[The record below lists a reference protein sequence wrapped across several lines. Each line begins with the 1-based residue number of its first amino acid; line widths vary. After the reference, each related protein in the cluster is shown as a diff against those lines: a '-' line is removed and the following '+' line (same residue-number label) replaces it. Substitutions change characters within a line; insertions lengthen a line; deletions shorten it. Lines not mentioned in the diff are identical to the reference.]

1 MLFVTTDHTNELP
14 PQFVERTHMTQEQ
27 YQRVTPATLKSWLH
41 DKKEIAL
48 LDVREHGQYGE
59 EHLFYVVSAPYSK
72 LEFDVQRLAPRKTVR
87 LVLVGDDAN
96 QLTTRA
102 AHRLVQ
108 LGYTNI
114 YLLDG
119 GIAQWKNAGYQ
130 VFAGVNLPS
139 KAFGELAEHAFHTPR
154 ITARALSA
162 KIAANEDIII
172 LDGRPYSEY
181 KKMSIPTAACCP
193 NGELPLRIDD
203 LIKSPD
209 TTIVIN
215 CAGRTRSIIGAQT
228 LINLGVKNKV
238 LALENGTQGWYL
250 ADLKLDHGATRKYP
264 ETLNVKNLPAQQQRA
279 KTLAEKNGV
288 MFVNGATVAHWLTDN
303 TRTTFLCDVRSPEEF
318 AHGTILEA
326 QHTPGG
332 QLVQATDQF
341 VGVRGARLVV
351 FDEENVRAPAIASWL
366 AMMGW
371 EVVVLT
377 DAFTHPWKKKPTP
390 LYVEPPTSLVTVR
403 TISSEQM
410 KNLDPRTTRCLDV
423 RASTKYREAHL
434 EGFLWSI
441 RPNLNQLPNVKGASV
456 VIVTDD
462 LAIAQLAALELS
474 EAGAAQVQI
483 NTDTV
488 QQWRASGL
496 EVIATPTSPSDQE
509 SIDYLFFVH
518 DRHDGNRAA
527 AIRYLEWE
535 TNLLN
540 QIDDQERQSYRLP
553 H

>member
-1 MLFVTTDHTNELP
+1 
-14 PQFVERTHMTQEQ
+14 MTKDQHQ
-27 YQRVTPATLKSWLH
+27 LVTPATLKSWLH

-59 EHLFYVVSAPYSK
+59 EHLFYVVSTPYSK
-72 LEFDVQRLAPRKTVR
+72 LESEVQRLVPRKTVR

-96 QLTTRA
+96 ELTARA

-108 LGYTNI
+108 LGYADI

-154 ITARALSA
+154 ITAQALNA
-162 KIAANEDIII
+162 KIAAHEDIVI

-181 KKMSIPTAACCP
+181 RKMSIPTAACCP

-203 LIKSPD
+203 LVVRPE

-228 LINLGVKNKV
+228 LINLGVKNKI

-250 ADLKLDHGATRKYP
+250 ADLKLDHGAARKYS
-264 ETLNVKNLPAQQQRA
+264 ETINAINLTAQQQRA
-279 KTLAEKNGV
+279 KALAEKHNV
-288 MFVNGATVAHWLTDN
+288 TFVDGETVARWLQDP

-318 AHGTILEA
+318 ARGTIPGA
-326 QHTPGG
+326 QHTQGG
-332 QLVQATDQF
+332 QLVQATDQY
-341 VGVRGARLVV
+341 VGIRGARLVV
-351 FDEENVRAPAIASWL
+351 FDDENVRAPAMASWL

-371 EVVVLT
+371 EVAVLT
-377 DAFTHPWKKKPTP
+377 NAFTHSWEKNS
-390 LYVEPPTSLVTVR
+390 TSLTVAQQTSAI
-403 TISSEQM
+403 TISTISAEQL
-410 KNLDPRTTRCLDV
+410 KNLDTHTTQYVDV

-434 EGFLWSI
+434 KGFVWSI
-441 RPNLNQLPNVKGASV
+441 RPNLNQLPNIKGAYV
-456 VIVTDD
+456 VIVADES
-462 LAIAQLAALELS
+462 AIAQLAAQELLD
-474 EAGAAQVQI
+474 AGAAQVQI

-488 QQWRASGL
+488 QQWRAAGL

-527 AIRYLEWE
+527 AMRYLEWE
-535 TNLLN
+535 INLLN

-553 H
+553 Q

>member
-1 MLFVTTDHTNELP
+1 
-14 PQFVERTHMTQEQ
+14 MTKDQHQ
-27 YQRVTPATLKSWLH
+27 LVTPATLKSWLH

-59 EHLFYVVSAPYSK
+59 EHLFYVVSTPYSK
-72 LEFDVQRLAPRKTVR
+72 LESEVQRLVPRKTVR

-96 QLTTRA
+96 ELTARA

-108 LGYTNI
+108 LGYADI

-154 ITARALSA
+154 ITAQALNA
-162 KIAANEDIII
+162 KIAAHEDIVI

-181 KKMSIPTAACCP
+181 RKMSIPTAACCP

-203 LIKSPD
+203 LVVRPE

-228 LINLGVKNKV
+228 LINLGVKNKI

-250 ADLKLDHGATRKYP
+250 ADLKLDHGAARKYS
-264 ETLNVKNLPAQQQRA
+264 ETINAIHLTAQQQRA
-279 KTLAEKNGV
+279 KALAEKHDV
-288 MFVNGATVAHWLTDN
+288 TFVDGETVARWLQDT

-318 AHGTILEA
+318 ARGTIPGA

-332 QLVQATDQF
+332 QLVQATDQY
-341 VGVRGARLVV
+341 VGIRGARLVV
-351 FDEENVRAPAIASWL
+351 FDDENVRAPAMASWL

-371 EVVVLT
+371 EVAVLT
-377 DAFTHPWKKKPTP
+377 NAFTHQWETNTTP
-390 LYVEPPTSLVTVR
+390 QHTKQQTHTNAVT
-403 TISSEQM
+403 TISAEQL
-410 KNLDPRTTRCLDV
+410 KNLDTATTRCIDV

-434 EGFLWSI
+434 NGFVWSI
-441 RPNLNQLPNVKGASV
+441 RPHLKQLPSIKGAPV
-456 VIVTDD
+456 VVVADD
-462 LAIAQLAALELS
+462 LVIAQLAAQELS
-474 EAGAAQVQI
+474 EAGATRVQI
-483 NTDTV
+483 NIDSV
-488 QQWRASGL
+488 QQWQAAGL
-496 EVIATPTSPSDQE
+496 EMTSSPTCPTDQD

-527 AIRYLEWE
+527 AMRYLEWE
-535 TNLLN
+535 INLLN
-540 QIDDQERQSYRLP
+540 QIDEQERQSYRLP

>member
-1 MLFVTTDHTNELP
+1 
-14 PQFVERTHMTQEQ
+14 
-27 YQRVTPATLKSWLH
+27 
-41 DKKEIAL
+41 
-48 LDVREHGQYGE
+48 
-59 EHLFYVVSAPYSK
+59 
-72 LEFDVQRLAPRKTVR
+72 
-87 LVLVGDDAN
+87 LVGDDAN
-96 QLTTRA
+96 ELTARA
-102 AHRLVQ
+102 AHRLKQ
-108 LGYTNI
+108 LGYTDI

-119 GIAQWKNAGYQ
+119 GIAQWKKAGYQ
-130 VFAGVNLPS
+130 VYAGVNLPS

-154 ITARALSA
+154 ITAQALSA
-162 KIAANEDIII
+162 KIAAHEDIVI

-203 LIKSPD
+203 LVASPD

-228 LINLGVKNKV
+228 LINLGIKNKV

-250 ADLKLDHGATRKYP
+250 ADFKLDHGATRKYS
-264 ETLNVKNLPAQQQRA
+264 EITDDKNLTAQKQRA
-279 KTLAEKNGV
+279 ELLAKKHGV
-288 MFVNGATVAHWLTDN
+288 AFADGATVEQWLTDHS
-303 TRTTFLCDVRSPEEF
+303 RTTFLCDVRSPEEF
-318 AHGTILEA
+318 ARGTIPGA

-351 FDEENVRAPAIASWL
+351 FDEENVRAPAMASWL

-377 DAFTHPWKKKPTP
+377 NAFTHPWEKSA
-390 LYVEPPTSLVTVR
+390 TSLPIEQSTNAESVS
-403 TISSEQM
+403 TISAAQL
-410 KNLDPRTTRCLDV
+410 KNLDTRTTRYVDV

-434 EGFLWSI
+434 KGFVWSI
-441 RPNLNQLPNVKGASV
+441 RPNFNQLPNIKGANV
-456 VIVTDD
+456 VIVADD
-462 LAIAQLAALELS
+462 SAIAQLAAQELLD
-474 EAGAAQVQI
+474 AGAAQVQI
-483 NTDTV
+483 NTDTT
-488 QQWRASGL
+488 QHWQAAGL

-527 AIRYLEWE
+527 AMRYLEWE
-535 TNLLN
+535 INLLN

-553 H
+553 

>member
-1 MLFVTTDHTNELP
+1 
-14 PQFVERTHMTQEQ
+14 MTQDQ
-27 YQRVTPATLKSWLH
+27 YKLVAPATLKSWLH

-48 LDVREHGQYGE
+48 VDVREHGQYGE

-72 LEFDVQRLAPRKTVR
+72 LELEVQRLVPRKTVR

-96 QLTTRA
+96 ELTTRA
-102 AHRLVQ
+102 AHRLAR
-108 LGYTNI
+108 LGYTEI
-114 YLLDG
+114 YLLEG
-119 GIAQWKNAGYQ
+119 GIAQWKRAGYQ

-154 ITARALSA
+154 ITAQALNA
-162 KIAANEDIII
+162 KIAANEDIVI

-181 KKMSIPTAACCP
+181 RKMSIPTAACCP

-203 LIKSPD
+203 LVVRPE

-228 LINLGVKNKV
+228 LINLGIKNNI

-264 ETLNVKNLPAQQQRA
+264 ETVNPKNLIAQQTRA

-288 MFVNGATVAHWLTDN
+288 MFVDGATVERWLKDN

-318 AHGTILEA
+318 ARGTIPEA

-351 FDEENVRAPAIASWL
+351 FDDENVRAPAMASWL

-371 EVVVLT
+371 EVAVLT
-377 DAFTHPWKKKPTP
+377 DAFTHQWAAGHEHLQAKQQPHSDQWTA
-390 LYVEPPTSLVTVR
+390 
-403 TISSEQM
+403 ISAEQ
-410 KNLDPRTTRCLDV
+410 LERAQATATLCLDI

-434 EGFLWSI
+434 KNFVWSI
-441 RPNLNQLPNVKGASV
+441 RPKFNTLPSLKGASV
-456 VIVTDD
+456 VLVADD
-462 LAIAQLAALELS
+462 LALAELAALELS
-474 EAGAAQVQI
+474 EAGASQI
-483 NTDTV
+483 QIILSTV
-488 QQWRASGL
+488 EQWRAAGL
-496 EVIATPTSPSDQE
+496 ELTSSPSNPTDQD

-518 DRHDGNRAA
+518 DRHEGNRAA
-527 AIRYLEWE
+527 AMRYLEWE
-535 TNLLN
+535 INLLN
-540 QIDDQERQSYRLP
+540 QIDEQERQSYRLP

>member
-1 MLFVTTDHTNELP
+1 
-14 PQFVERTHMTQEQ
+14 MTQDQ
-27 YQRVTPATLKSWLH
+27 YKLVVPATLKSWLH

-48 LDVREHGQYGE
+48 VDVREHGQYGE

-72 LEFDVQRLAPRKTVR
+72 LELEVQRLVPRKTVR

-96 QLTTRA
+96 ELTTRA
-102 AHRLVQ
+102 AHRLAR
-108 LGYTNI
+108 LGYTEI
-114 YLLDG
+114 YLLEG
-119 GIAQWKNAGYQ
+119 GIAQWKRAGYQ

-154 ITARALSA
+154 ITAQALNA
-162 KIAANEDIII
+162 KIAANEDIVI

-181 KKMSIPTAACCP
+181 RKMSIPTAACCP

-203 LIKSPD
+203 LVVRPE

-228 LINLGVKNKV
+228 LINLGIKNNI

-264 ETLNVKNLPAQQQRA
+264 ETVNPKNLIAQQARA
-279 KTLAEKNGV
+279 KALAEKNDV
-288 MFVNGATVAHWLTDN
+288 MFVDGATVERWLTDE

-318 AHGTILEA
+318 ARGTIPKA

-351 FDEENVRAPAIASWL
+351 FDEENVRAPAMASWL

-371 EVVVLT
+371 EVAVLT
-377 DAFTHPWKKKPTP
+377 NAFSHKWTVKPERLHAGQQQHAGQWT
-390 LYVEPPTSLVTVR
+390 E
-403 TISSEQM
+403 ISAEQL
-410 KNLDPRTTRCLDV
+410 NSAQASATLCLDI

-434 EGFLWSI
+434 KNFVWSI
-441 RPNLNQLPNVKGASV
+441 RPKLNTLSSLTGASV
-456 VIVTDD
+456 ILVADD
-462 LAIAQLAALELS
+462 LALAELAALELS
-474 EAGAAQVQI
+474 EAGASQIQI
-483 NTDTV
+483 NIDTV
-488 QQWRASGL
+488 QKWQAARL
-496 EVIATPTSPSDQE
+496 ELTTSPTSPTDQD

-518 DRHDGNRAA
+518 DRHEGNRAA
-527 AIRYLEWE
+527 AMRYLEWE
-535 TNLLN
+535 INLLN
-540 QIDDQERQSYRLP
+540 QIDEQERQSYRLP
-553 H
+553 VQRQ

>member
-1 MLFVTTDHTNELP
+1 MLP
-14 PQFVERTHMTQEQ
+14 YQFVEEEHMTQKTQEQ
-27 YQRVTPATLKSWLH
+27 YKRVAPATLKSWLH

-48 LDVREHGQYGE
+48 VDVREHGQYGE

-72 LEFDVQRLAPRKTVR
+72 LELDIQRLVPRKTVR
-87 LVLVGDDAN
+87 LVLVGDDTN
-96 QLTTRA
+96 ELTARA
-102 AHRLVQ
+102 AHRHEH
-108 LGYTNI
+108 LGYSDI

-154 ITARALSA
+154 ITAQALNA
-162 KIAANEDIII
+162 KIAAKEDIVI

-181 KKMSIPTAACCP
+181 RKMSIPTAACCP
-193 NGELPLRIDD
+193 NGELALRIDD
-203 LIKSPD
+203 LVASPD

-228 LINLGVKNKV
+228 LINLGVKNEV

-250 ADLKLDHGATRKYP
+250 ADFKLDHGASQKYT
-264 ETLNVKNLPAQQQRA
+264 ETINVKNLTAQQQRTKA
-279 KTLAEKNGV
+279 LAEKHDV
-288 MFVNGATVAHWLTDN
+288 AFVDGATVERWLTET

-318 AHGTILEA
+318 ARSTIPGA

-332 QLVQATDQF
+332 QLVQATDQY

-351 FDEENVRAPAIASWL
+351 FDEENVRAPAMASWL

-371 EVVVLT
+371 EVAVLT
-377 DAFTHPWKKKPTP
+377 NALTYQWKPQPTALP
-390 LYVEPPTSLVTVR
+390 LKSPTYAAKVS
-403 TISSEQM
+403 TISAEQL
-410 KNLDPRTTRCLDV
+410 KGLNTLTACCVDI

-434 EGFLWSI
+434 KGFVWSI
-441 RPNLNQLPNVKGASV
+441 RPQLKKLPVIQGAPAV
-456 VIVTDD
+456 VVAED
-462 LAIAQLAALELS
+462 LAIAHLAALELL
-474 EAGAAQVQI
+474 EAGATHVHI
-483 NTDTV
+483 NIDTP
-488 QQWRASGL
+488 QQWKAASL
-496 EVIATPTSPSDQE
+496 EIIATPSQPSDQE

-527 AIRYLEWE
+527 AMRYLEWE
-535 TNLLN
+535 INLLN
-540 QIDDQERQSYRLP
+540 QIDEQERQSYRLP

>member
-1 MLFVTTDHTNELP
+1 
-14 PQFVERTHMTQEQ
+14 MTKDQ
-27 YQRVTPATLKSWLH
+27 YQLVTPATLKSWLH

-59 EHLFYVVSAPYSK
+59 EHLFYVVSTPYSK
-72 LEFDVQRLAPRKTVR
+72 LESEVQRLVPRKTVR

-96 QLTTRA
+96 ELTARA

-108 LGYTNI
+108 LGYTDI

-119 GIAQWKNAGYQ
+119 GIAQWKKAGYQ

-154 ITARALSA
+154 ITAQELNA
-162 KIAANEDIII
+162 KIVAHEDIVI

-181 KKMSIPTAACCP
+181 RKMSIPTAACCP

-203 LIKSPD
+203 LVIRPE

-228 LINLGVKNKV
+228 LINLGVKNKI

-264 ETLNVKNLPAQQQRA
+264 ETINAIHLTVQQQRA
-279 KTLAEKNGV
+279 KALAEKHDV
-288 MFVNGATVAHWLTDN
+288 TFVDGETVARWLQDT

-318 AHGTILEA
+318 AGGTIPGA

-341 VGVRGARLVV
+341 VGIRGARLVV
-351 FDEENVRAPAIASWL
+351 FDDENVRAPAMASWL

-371 EVVVLT
+371 EVAVLT
-377 DAFTHPWKKKPTP
+377 NAFTHQW
-390 LYVEPPTSLVTVR
+390 ETSATSQHTKQQIHINAVT
-403 TISSEQM
+403 TISAEQL
-410 KNLDPRTTRCLDV
+410 KNLNTATTRCIDV
-423 RASTKYREAHL
+423 RASTKYRDAHL
-434 EGFLWSI
+434 NGFVWSI
-441 RPNLNQLPNVKGASV
+441 RPNLKQLPAIKGAPV
-456 VIVTDD
+456 VVVADD
-462 LAIAQLAALELS
+462 LVIAQLAAQELS
-474 EAGAAQVQI
+474 EAGAARVQI
-483 NTDTV
+483 NIDSV
-488 QQWRASGL
+488 QQWRAAGL
-496 EVIATPTSPSDQE
+496 DITASPTCPTDQD

-527 AIRYLEWE
+527 AMRYLEWE
-535 TNLLN
+535 INLLN
-540 QIDDQERQSYRLP
+540 QIDEQERQSYRLP

>member
-1 MLFVTTDHTNELP
+1 
-14 PQFVERTHMTQEQ
+14 MTQDQ
-27 YQRVTPATLKSWLH
+27 NKFVTPATLKGWLH

-48 LDVREHGQYGE
+48 LDIREHGQYGE
-59 EHLFYVVSAPYSK
+59 EHLFYVVSTPYSK
-72 LEFDVQRLAPRKTVR
+72 LEAEVQRLVPRKSVR
-87 LVLVGDDAN
+87 LVLVGDDKN
-96 QLTTRA
+96 ELTARA
-102 AHRLVQ
+102 AYRLEQ
-108 LGYTNI
+108 LGYTDI
-114 YLLDG
+114 YVLDG
-119 GIAQWKNAGYQ
+119 GIEQWKRAGYQ

-154 ITARALSA
+154 ITAQELNA
-162 KIAANEDIII
+162 KIAANEDIVI

-181 KKMSIPTAACCP
+181 RKMSIPTAACCP

-203 LIKSPD
+203 LVVRPD

-228 LINLGVKNKV
+228 LINLGVKNKI

-264 ETLNVKNLPAQQQRA
+264 EKVNEKNLMSQQQRA
-279 KTLAEKNGV
+279 KTLAEKHDV
-288 MFVNGATVAHWLTDN
+288 TFVDGATVSAWLQDP

-318 AHGTILEA
+318 ARGTIPRA

-351 FDEENVRAPAIASWL
+351 FDQENVRAPAMASWL

-371 EVVVLT
+371 EVAVLT
-377 DAFTHPWKKKPTP
+377 NAFTHQWETDVTTQHTKQQ
-390 LYVEPPTSLVTVR
+390 PPANPMQ
-403 TISSEQM
+403 TISAEQL
-410 KNLDPRTTRCLDV
+410 KNIDTDTTRCIDV

-434 EGFLWSI
+434 RGFAWSI
-441 RPNLNQLPNVKGASV
+441 RPRLKQLPELQGAHV
-456 VIVTDD
+456 VVVADD
-462 LAIAQLAALELS
+462 KVIAQLAAQELS
-474 EAGAAQVQI
+474 EAGAAQIQI
-483 NTDTV
+483 NIDSV
-488 QQWRASGL
+488 QEWRAAGL
-496 EVIATPTSPSDQE
+496 EVISSPASPTDQE

-527 AIRYLEWE
+527 AMRYLEWE
-535 TNLLN
+535 INLLN
-540 QIDDQERQSYRLP
+540 QIDEQEKQSYRLP

>member
-1 MLFVTTDHTNELP
+1 
-14 PQFVERTHMTQEQ
+14 MTQAQ
-27 YQRVTPATLKSWLH
+27 YKLVAPVTLKSWLH

-59 EHLFYVVSAPYSK
+59 EHLFYVVSAPYSR
-72 LEFDVQRLAPRKTVR
+72 LELEVQRLVPRKTVR

-96 QLTTRA
+96 ELTARA
-102 AHRLVQ
+102 AHRLAQ
-108 LGYTNI
+108 LGYTDI

-119 GIAQWKNAGYQ
+119 GIANWKSAGYQ

-154 ITARALSA
+154 ITALELNA
-162 KIAANEDIII
+162 KIAAHEDIVI

-181 KKMSIPTAACCP
+181 RKMSIPTATCCP
-193 NGELPLRIDD
+193 NGELPLRIEE
-203 LIKSPD
+203 LVSRPE

-228 LINLGVKNKV
+228 LINLGVKNKI

-264 ETLNVKNLPAQQQRA
+264 EAIDVKKLSAQQHRA
-279 KTLAEKNGV
+279 KALAEKNDV
-288 MFVNGATVAHWLTDN
+288 TFVDGATVARWLSDT

-318 AHGTILEA
+318 SLKTIPGA

-351 FDEENVRAPAIASWL
+351 FDDENVRAPAMASWL
-366 AMMGW
+366 AMLGW
-371 EVVVLT
+371 EVAVLT
-377 DAFTHPWKKKPTP
+377 NAFTHQWDANPAP
-390 LYVEPPTSLVTVR
+390 SLAQQHNANIGT
-403 TISSEQM
+403 TISAAQL
-410 KNLDPRTTRCLDV
+410 KQIQTRATRCIDV
-423 RASTKYREAHL
+423 RSSTKYRQAHL
-434 EGFLWSI
+434 KDFVWSI
-441 RPNLNQLPNVKGASV
+441 RSHLKQLPSLKDAAV
-456 VIVTDD
+456 VLVADD
-462 LAIAQLAALELS
+462 MAVAQLAAQELS
-474 EAGAAQVQI
+474 EAGASQI
-483 NTDTV
+483 HMTVDTV
-488 QQWRASGL
+488 EQWRAAGL
-496 EVIATPTSPSDQE
+496 EVIATPNSPTDQE

-518 DRHDGNRAA
+518 DRHEGNRAA
-527 AIRYLEWE
+527 AMRYLEWE
-535 TNLLN
+535 INLLN
-540 QIDDQERQSYRLP
+540 QIDEQERQSYRLP

>member
-1 MLFVTTDHTNELP
+1 MNQQQHK
-14 PQFVERTHMTQEQ
+14 
-27 YQRVTPATLKSWLH
+27 RVVPATLKGWLH

-72 LEFDVQRLAPRKTVR
+72 LESEVQRLVPRKTVR

-96 QLTTRA
+96 ELTARA
-102 AHRLVQ
+102 AHRLMQ
-108 LGYTNI
+108 LGYNDI

-119 GIAQWKNAGYQ
+119 GIAQWKHAGYQ

-154 ITARALSA
+154 ITAQALSA
-162 KIAANEDIII
+162 KIAAHEDIVI

-181 KKMSIPTAACCP
+181 KKMSIPTATCCP

-203 LIKSPD
+203 LVTTPD

-250 ADLKLDHGATRKYP
+250 ADFQLDHGAIRKYP
-264 ETLNVKNLPAQQQRA
+264 EIINVKNLAAQQQRA
-279 KTLAEKNGV
+279 KLLAEKDGV
-288 MFVNGATVAHWLTDN
+288 TFVDGATVEVWLTDN

-318 AHGTILEA
+318 ARGTISGA

-351 FDEENVRAPAIASWL
+351 FDEENVRAPAMASWL

-377 DAFTHPWKKKPTP
+377 NAFTHSWKKSSTTLP
-390 LYVEPPTSLVTVR
+390 VEQPTSAVTVL
-403 TISSEQM
+403 TISAEQLRS
-410 KNLDPRTTRCLDV
+410 LDTRTAICVDV

-434 EGFLWSI
+434 KGFVWSI
-441 RPNLNQLPNVKGASV
+441 RPNLNQLPNIKGAHV
-456 VIVTDD
+456 VIVADD
-462 LAIAQLAALELS
+462 SAIAQLAAQELS
-474 EAGAAQVQI
+474 DAGAAQVQI
-483 NTDTV
+483 NTDTA
-488 QQWRASGL
+488 QQWRAAGL

-527 AIRYLEWE
+527 AMRYLEWE
-535 TNLLN
+535 INLLN

-553 H
+553 

>member
-1 MLFVTTDHTNELP
+1 
-14 PQFVERTHMTQEQ
+14 MTQDQ
-27 YQRVTPATLKSWLH
+27 YKLVTPATLKGWLH

-48 LDVREHGQYGE
+48 LDIREHGQYGE
-59 EHLFYVVSAPYSK
+59 EHLFYVVSTPYSK
-72 LEFDVQRLAPRKTVR
+72 LEPEVQRLVPRKNVR

-96 QLTTRA
+96 ELTARA

-108 LGYTNI
+108 LGYTDI

-119 GIAQWKNAGYQ
+119 GITQWKKAGYQ

-154 ITARALSA
+154 ITAQELNA
-162 KIAANEDIII
+162 KIAAQEDLVI

-181 KKMSIPTAACCP
+181 RKMSIPTAACCP

-203 LIKSPD
+203 LVVRPE

-228 LINLGVKNKV
+228 LINLGVKNKI

-264 ETLNVKNLPAQQQRA
+264 EIVNEKNLTAQQQRA
-279 KTLAEKNGV
+279 KALAEKHDV
-288 MFVNGATVAHWLTDN
+288 TFVDGATVAGWLKDTA
-303 TRTTFLCDVRSPEEF
+303 RTTFLCDVRSPEEF
-318 AHGTILEA
+318 ARGTIPGA

-341 VGVRGARLVV
+341 VGIRGARLVV
-351 FDEENVRAPAIASWL
+351 FDAENVRAPAMASWL
-366 AMMGW
+366 AMLGW
-371 EVVVLT
+371 EVAVLT
-377 DAFTHPWKKKPTP
+377 NAFTYEWQTNGTP
-390 LYVEPPTSLVTVR
+390 LRNEQQPYAETA
-403 TISSEQM
+403 TIISTEQL
-410 KNLDPRTTRCLDV
+410 KTLDTASTRCIDV

-434 EGFLWSI
+434 KGFVWSI
-441 RPNLNQLPNVKGASV
+441 RPRLKQLPALKGAHA
-456 VIVTDD
+456 VIVADD
-462 LAIAQLAALELS
+462 LASAQLAALELS
-474 EAGAAQVQI
+474 EAGASHIQMNI
-483 NTDTV
+483 DTV
-488 QQWRASGL
+488 QQWRAAGL
-496 EVIATPTSPSDQE
+496 EITSSPASPTDQD

-527 AIRYLEWE
+527 AMRYLEWE
-535 TNLLN
+535 VNLLN
-540 QIDDQERQSYRLP
+540 QIDEQEKQSYRLP

>member
-1 MLFVTTDHTNELP
+1 
-14 PQFVERTHMTQEQ
+14 MTQGH
-27 YQRVTPATLKSWLH
+27 YKRVAPAMLKSWLH

-48 LDVREHGQYGE
+48 VDVREHGQYGE

-72 LEFDVQRLAPRKTVR
+72 LELDIQRLVPRKTVR
-87 LVLVGDDAN
+87 LVLVGDDTN
-96 QLTTRA
+96 ELTARA
-102 AHRLVQ
+102 AKRLVP
-108 LGYTNI
+108 LGYTDI

-154 ITARALSA
+154 ITAQALNA
-162 KIAANEDIII
+162 KIAAHEDIVI
-172 LDGRPYSEY
+172 LDGRPFTEY
-181 KKMSIPTAACCP
+181 RKMSIPTAACCP
-193 NGELPLRIDD
+193 NGELALRIDD
-203 LIKSPD
+203 LVASPG

-250 ADLKLDHGATRKYP
+250 ADFKLDHGASHKYP
-264 ETLNVKNLPAQQQRA
+264 ETINAKNLTAQQQRA
-279 KTLAEKNGV
+279 KALAEKHDV
-288 MFVNGATVAHWLTDN
+288 AFVDGATVARWLTDT

-318 AHGTILEA
+318 ERGTIPGA

-332 QLVQATDQF
+332 QLVQATDQY

-351 FDEENVRAPAIASWL
+351 FDEENVRAPAMASWL

-371 EVVVLT
+371 EVAVLT
-377 DAFTHPWKKKPTP
+377 NAFAYQWETQPTALP
-390 LYVEPPTSLVTVR
+390 GEQPSYAAKVS
-403 TISSEQM
+403 TISAEQL
-410 KNLDPRTTRCLDV
+410 KNLDTQTTRCVDV
-423 RASTKYREAHL
+423 RASTKYREGHVK
-434 EGFLWSI
+434 GFIWSI
-441 RPNLNQLPNVKGASV
+441 RPQLKQLPAIQKASV
-456 VIVTDD
+456 VIVADD
-462 LAIAQLAALELS
+462 LAIANLAALELS
-474 EAGAAQVQI
+474 EAGATHIQI
-483 NTDTV
+483 NIDKP
-488 QQWRASGL
+488 QQWKAAGL
-496 EVIATPTSPSDQE
+496 EIIATPSLPSDQE

-527 AIRYLEWE
+527 AMRYLEWE
-535 TNLLN
+535 INLLN
-540 QIDDQERQSYRLP
+540 QIDEQERQSYRLP

>member
-1 MLFVTTDHTNELP
+1 
-14 PQFVERTHMTQEQ
+14 MTKDQ
-27 YQRVTPATLKSWLH
+27 YNLVTPATLKSWLH

-48 LDVREHGQYGE
+48 LDIREHGQYGE
-59 EHLFYVVSAPYSK
+59 EHLFYVVSTPYSK
-72 LEFDVQRLAPRKTVR
+72 LEPEVQRLVPRKTVR

-96 QLTTRA
+96 ELTARA

-108 LGYTNI
+108 LGYTDI

-119 GIAQWKNAGYQ
+119 GIAQWKTAGYE

-139 KAFGELAEHAFHTPR
+139 KAFGELAEHAFQTPR
-154 ITARALSA
+154 ITAQALNA
-162 KIAANEDIII
+162 KIASHEDIVI

-203 LIKSPD
+203 LVVRPD

-228 LINLGVKNKV
+228 LINLGVKNKI

-264 ETLNVKNLPAQQQRA
+264 ETVNEKKLTMQQQRA
-279 KTLAEKNGV
+279 KALAEKHDV
-288 MFVNGATVAHWLTDN
+288 TFVDGQTVARWLHDT

-318 AHGTILEA
+318 ARESIPGA

-351 FDEENVRAPAIASWL
+351 FDDENVRAPAMASWL

-371 EVVVLT
+371 EVAVLT
-377 DAFTHPWKKKPTP
+377 NAFTYPWETNATSQGTRQQTHPNA
-390 LYVEPPTSLVTVR
+390 VT
-403 TISSEQM
+403 TISAEQL
-410 KNLDPRTTRCLDV
+410 KNVNTATTLCVDV

-434 EGFLWSI
+434 NGFVWSI
-441 RPNLNQLPNVKGASV
+441 RPLLKQLPAIKEAR
-456 VIVTDD
+456 VIVVADD

-474 EAGAAQVQI
+474 EAGASQI
-483 NTDTV
+483 QMNIDTV
-488 QQWRASGL
+488 QQWHAAGL
-496 EVIATPTSPSDQE
+496 ETTSSPASPTDQD

-527 AIRYLEWE
+527 AMRYLEWE
-535 TNLLN
+535 INLLN
-540 QIDDQERQSYRLP
+540 QIDEQERQSYRLP

>member
-1 MLFVTTDHTNELP
+1 
-14 PQFVERTHMTQEQ
+14 MTQQQ
-27 YQRVTPATLKSWLH
+27 YKRVAPATLKGWLH

-48 LDVREHGQYGE
+48 IDVREHGQYGE

-72 LEFDVQRLAPRKTVR
+72 LELDIQRLVPRKTVR

-96 QLTTRA
+96 ELTARA
-102 AHRLVQ
+102 THRLMQ
-108 LGYTNI
+108 LGYTDI

-119 GIAQWKNAGYQ
+119 GIAQWKKAGYQ

-154 ITARALSA
+154 ITAQALSA
-162 KIAANEDIII
+162 KIAAHEDILI

-203 LIKSPD
+203 LVASPD
-209 TTIVIN
+209 TTIIIN

-250 ADLKLDHGATRKYP
+250 ADYELDHGATRKYP
-264 ETLNVKNLPAQQQRA
+264 ETVNVKNLPAQQQRA
-279 KTLAEKNGV
+279 KALAEKNGV
-288 MFVNGATVAHWLTDN
+288 TFVDRATVEHWLTDN

-318 AHGTILEA
+318 ARGTIPGA

-341 VGVRGARLVV
+341 VGVRGARLVL
-351 FDEENVRAPAIASWL
+351 FDEENVRAPAMASWL

-377 DAFTHPWKKKPTP
+377 NAFIQSWEK
-390 LYVEPPTSLVTVR
+390 
-403 TISSEQM
+403 
-410 KNLDPRTTRCLDV
+410 
-423 RASTKYREAHL
+423 
-434 EGFLWSI
+434 
-441 RPNLNQLPNVKGASV
+441 
-456 VIVTDD
+456 
-462 LAIAQLAALELS
+462 
-474 EAGAAQVQI
+474 
-483 NTDTV
+483 
-488 QQWRASGL
+488 
-496 EVIATPTSPSDQE
+496 TPT
-509 SIDYLFFVH
+509 
-518 DRHDGNRAA
+518 
-527 AIRYLEWE
+527 
-535 TNLLN
+535 T
-540 QIDDQERQSYRLP
+540 LP
-553 H
+553 C

>member
-1 MLFVTTDHTNELP
+1 
-14 PQFVERTHMTQEQ
+14 MTKDQ
-27 YQRVTPATLKSWLH
+27 YQLVAPATLKSWLH

-59 EHLFYVVSAPYSK
+59 EHLFYVVSTPYSK
-72 LEFDVQRLAPRKTVR
+72 LELEVQRLVPRKTVR
-87 LVLVGDDAN
+87 LVLVGDDTN
-96 QLTTRA
+96 ELTARA

-108 LGYTNI
+108 LGYTDI
-114 YLLDG
+114 YLLEG
-119 GIAQWKNAGYQ
+119 GITQWKNAGYQ

-154 ITARALSA
+154 ITAQALNA
-162 KIAANEDIII
+162 KIAAHEDIVI

-181 KKMSIPTAACCP
+181 RKMSIPTAACCP

-203 LIKSPD
+203 LVVRPE

-264 ETLNVKNLPAQQQRA
+264 ETINEKNLVEQQHRA
-279 KTLAEKNGV
+279 KALAEKNDV
-288 MFVNGATVAHWLTDN
+288 TFVDGATVTRWLKDT

-318 AHGTILEA
+318 SQGTIPGA

-351 FDEENVRAPAIASWL
+351 FDQENVRAPAMASWL

-371 EVVVLT
+371 EVAVLT
-377 DAFTHPWKKKPTP
+377 NAFDHPWEAHATAHDIKQQTHANA
-390 LYVEPPTSLVTVR
+390 VT
-403 TISSEQM
+403 TISTEQL
-410 KNLDPRTTRCLDV
+410 KNIDTGTTRCVDV

-434 EGFLWSI
+434 KGFVWSI
-441 RPNLNQLPNVKGASV
+441 RPHLQQLPALKGAPV
-456 VIVTDD
+456 VLVADD
-462 LAIAQLAALELS
+462 WAIAQLAALELS
-474 EAGAAQVQI
+474 EAGASQIQI
-483 NTDTV
+483 NIDSL
-488 QQWRASGL
+488 QQWRAAGL
-496 EVIATPTSPSDQE
+496 EIISSPACPTDQD

-527 AIRYLEWE
+527 AMRYLEWE
-535 TNLLN
+535 INLLN
-540 QIDDQERQSYRLP
+540 QIDEQERQSYRLP